1 MSRVDATPA
10 EATVVDDLYAR
21 AAAWQRADPDAVTAA
36 ALGDLLERAHVGDL
50 DARATLAD
58 SFSGPLTFG
67 TAGLRAQLGPGP
79 ARMNRVVVSQ
89 AAAGF
94 AQWLSTRGHGGG
106 KVLIGYDARY
116 NSEVFARDTAEIMQA
131 AGFQALLTEQQT
143 PTPVIA
149 FGIGHFG
156 CVAAVVVTAS
166 HNPPQ
171 DNGYK
176 VYLGDGSQIIPPD
189 DGEIAAAIAE
199 VSARPLEAIGRSTDY
214 TLVGDE
220 LVAAYAAR
228 CAELVP
234 PDAPRDVR
242 WVYTAMHGVGAR
254 VVNEAVA
261 AIGFP
266 PGASVAQQNDPDP
279 SFPTVAFPNPEE
291 PGAIDLALSLAQELG
306 VDVVIA
312 NDPDADRCALAA
324 VIDGRWRMLSGD
336 ELGALL
342 GDDALR
348 RGVEGTY
355 ANSVVSSTLLGRM
368 AAAAGRPFTTTL
380 TGFKWIGRV
389 PGLAYGYE
397 EAIGYCCDPS
407 HVPDKDGITALVV
420 ALRLVADLKSQG
432 LTVAD
437 RLDEITRSHG
447 VHATRPLSVRVTD
460 LSLIAAAMARL
471 RANPPSHLLGQ
482 PVTVADLASP
492 GVDSH
497 LPPTDAIE
505 LTGERLHVVVRP
517 SGTEPKL
524 KCYLEVRG
532 TPEAAH
538 ADLAAARADA
548 DAALTQLRQEI
559 ARVLGVEA

>member
-1 MSRVDATPA
+1 MSAA
-10 EATVVDDLYAR
+10 ASDLYAR
-21 AAAWQRADPDAVTAA
+21 AEAWRQADPDAATAT
-36 ALGDLLERAHVGDL
+36 ALAELLDRARSGDGQAH
-50 DARATLAD
+50 DALAD

-67 TAGLRAQLGPGP
+67 TAGLRAALGPGP

-94 AQWLSTRGHGGG
+94 GQWLSARGRAGG

-116 NSEVFARDTAEIMQA
+116 NSEVFARDTAEILQA
-131 AGFQALLTEQQT
+131 AGFEALLTDQPT
-143 PTPVIA
+143 PTPVVA

-189 DGEIAAAIAE
+189 DAEIAAEIAQ
-199 VSARPLEAIGRSTDY
+199 VARRPLAEIPRSSDY
-214 TLVGDE
+214 TVLGDE
-220 LVAAYAAR
+220 LVAAYVAR

-234 PDAPRDVR
+234 ADAPRELS

-254 VVNEAVA
+254 VVDRAVEAA
-261 AIGFP
+261 GFP
-266 PGASVAQQNDPDP
+266 AGIGVVEQNDPDP
-279 SFPTVAFPNPEE
+279 AFPTVAFPNPEE
-291 PGAIDLALSLAQELG
+291 PGAIDLALQLASKRN

-312 NDPDADRCALAA
+312 NDPDADRCAMAA
-324 VIDGRWRMLSGD
+324 VVDGSWRMLTGD
-336 ELGALL
+336 EFGALL
-342 GDDALR
+342 GDYALR

-368 AAAAGRPFTTTL
+368 AAAHGRAFTTTL

-389 PGLAYGYE
+389 PGLAFGYE
-397 EAIGYCCDPS
+397 EAIGYCCDPAR
-407 HVPDKDGITALVV
+407 VPDKDGITALVT
-420 ALRLVADLKSQG
+420 ALRLVAELRAEG
-432 LTVAD
+432 RTVAD
-437 RLDEITRSHG
+437 RLDEIMRSHG
-447 VHATRPLSVRVTD
+447 VHATRPLTVRVTD
-460 LSLIAAAMARL
+460 LSLIADAMAKL
-471 RANPPSHLLGQ
+471 RASPPSTLLGE
-482 PVTVADLASP
+482 PVLVADLSQP
-492 GVDSH
+492 GPGSH
-497 LPPTDAIE
+497 LPATDAVE

-532 TPEAAH
+532 TAEDAS
-538 ADLAAARADA
+538 ADLAGARAAVEA
-548 DAALTQLRQEI
+548 DLGRLREEMAQL
-559 ARVLGVEA
+559 LGVSTA